1 MLTASTGWMTPW
13 KICFMSIMGH
23 VCLYLTLNGSW
34 VVGP

>member
-1 MLTASTGWMTPW
+1 MLSSSSWINPW
-13 KICFMSIMGH
+13 KICFISIMGY